1 MIQKRSTHNLLKVL
15 NLGLG
20 RPMKTKHLPSA
31 LARVYFYGMW
41 RGRKLIWILCVA
53 VAPSVHGQKLAVLKY
68 EGGGDWYANP
78 TALPNLARFCNESL
92 SFDLDP
98 KVDEVS
104 FKSDEVFAY
113 PFIHMTGHGN
123 VVWSREEME
132 RIRKYLSSGG
142 FLHIDDNYGMDR
154 FVRPL
159 IEQLYSDAS
168 LEPLGSSSFLFHYP
182 FELSEGLP
190 KVHAHDGQKPQALA
204 LRRQGRI
211 VLLYT
216 FEADLGDGWEDEEVH
231 GDAADIRL
239 KALQMGANIL
249 TYAFTGRTDVEQ

>member
-1 MIQKRSTHNLLKVL
+1 MIHKRCTHKSLRLL
-15 NLGLG
+15 NLRADDTL
-20 RPMKTKHLPSA
+20 KTKHLPSA
-31 LARVYFYGMW
+31 LARVYFYGM
-41 RGRKLIWILCVA
+41 RAKKKLVWILCWA
-53 VAPSVHGQKLAVLKY
+53 LSYSVSGQKLAVLKY

-132 RIRKYLSSGG
+132 RIRKYLSGGG

-168 LEPLGSSSFLFHYP
+168 LEALGSSSFLFHYP
-182 FELSEGLP
+182 FELNEGIP
-190 KVHAHDGQKPQALA
+190 KVHAHDGQEPQALV

-216 FEADLGDGWEDEEVH
+216 YEADLGDGWEDAEVH
-231 GDAADIRL
+231 GDAADIRQ